1 MGTFG
6 PHFGDYI
13 MIKKDKNFK
22 LSKSIK
28 RMMGAMPKEESS
40 EFKRLMIQATISG
53 SIEPPREKKK
63 DKRKVI
69 EVEE

>member
-1 MGTFG
+1 MGTSG

-22 LSKSIK
+22 LSKRIK
-28 RMMGAMPKEESS
+28 TMLAFMSKQEASDYK
-40 EFKRLMIQATISG
+40 KLMIEAIIAG

-63 DKRKVI
+63 GKRKVA
-69 EVEE
+69 ETEE